1 MVFFITND
9 INLDLANVAM
19 NSIDRM
25 FCNNSVTL
33 KDQRTMMASNLN
45 EEISSD
51 CTVFI
56 KQTHVASP
64 NLFGTKNLHV

>member
-1 MVFFITND
+1 M
-9 INLDLANVAM
+9 AM

-25 FCNNSVTL
+25 FCNISLTL

-45 EEISSD
+45 EERPSD

-56 KQTHVASP
+56 KKTHVANP
-64 NLFGTKNLHV
+64 NIF

>member
-1 MVFFITND
+1 
-9 INLDLANVAM
+9 M

-56 KQTHVASP
+56 KETHVASP